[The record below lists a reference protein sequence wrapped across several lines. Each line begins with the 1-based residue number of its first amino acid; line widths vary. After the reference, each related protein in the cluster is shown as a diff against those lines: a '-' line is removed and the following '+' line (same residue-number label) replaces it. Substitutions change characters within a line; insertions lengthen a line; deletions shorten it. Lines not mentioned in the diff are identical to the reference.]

1 MNAVLLLFLA
11 SHLILPGALQQ
22 QRTVAEG
29 VAEVL
34 ENQSHIAGDFGV
46 IHAEAA
52 ADRAKLETLQNATNQ
67 LANTVNHILLDSD
80 KVFAVIE
87 ILVELTNGTSQQNVL
102 LQEDIEILKGRLAI
116 AAIFSSVYMII
127 STLCLI
133 GYLVVLVKKS
143 VKKHQLKRHEEEV
156 ELMDQRLQER
166 RERRRAAARAKSGS
180 PRQQ

>member
-11 SHLILPGALQQ
+11 SHLILPCALQQ
-22 QRTVAEG
+22 QKTCEEKINER
-29 VAEVL
+29 
-34 ENQSHIAGDFGV
+34 I
-46 IHAEAA
+46 
-52 ADRAKLETLQNATNQ
+52 DR
-67 LANTVNHILLDSD
+67 LAILLDELTDETVALSQTALD
-80 KVFAVIE
+80 KVVAEAVGFRAQ
-87 ILVELTNGTSQQNVL
+87 LVELANGTEQITL
-102 LQEDIEILKGRLAI
+102 LQKDTEILKGRLAI
-116 AAIFSSVYMII
+116 AAIFSSVYMVI
-127 STLCLI
+127 STLFMI

>member
-1 MNAVLLLFLA
+1 MNTGL
-11 SHLILPGALQQ
+11 LILLVIPLLVLAEQTAPLNISDLAIWLRRLNVQQ
-22 QRTVAEG
+22 V
-29 VAEVL
+29 
-34 ENQSHIAGDFGV
+34 
-46 IHAEAA
+46 
-52 ADRAKLETLQNATNQ
+52 ETLNG
-67 LANTVNHILLDSD
+67 LANTVNHIILDTD
-80 KVFAVIE
+80 KVVE

-143 VKKHQLKRHEEEV
+143 VKKHQLKRQEEEV
-156 ELMDQRLQER
+156 ELMDQRLQEK

>member
-11 SHLILPGALQQ
+11 SHLILPCALQQ
-22 QRTVAEG
+22 QKTCEEKIEERIERLALWLDEVTDETVALSKTALDKV
-29 VAEVL
+29 VAEAV
-34 ENQSHIAGDFGV
+34 GF
-46 IHAEAA
+46 
-52 ADRAKLETLQNATNQ
+52 RAQ
-67 LANTVNHILLDSD
+67 
-80 KVFAVIE
+80 
-87 ILVELTNGTSQQNVL
+87 LVELANGTEQITL
-102 LQEDIEILKGRLAI
+102 LKKDTEILKGRLAI
-116 AAIFSSVYMII
+116 AAIFSSVYMVI
-127 STLCLI
+127 STLFMI

>member
-11 SHLILPGALQQ
+11 SHLILPCALQQ
-22 QRTVAEG
+22 QKTCEEKIEERIERLALWLDEVTDETVALSKTALDKV
-29 VAEVL
+29 VAEAV
-34 ENQSHIAGDFGV
+34 GF
-46 IHAEAA
+46 
-52 ADRAKLETLQNATNQ
+52 RAQ
-67 LANTVNHILLDSD
+67 
-80 KVFAVIE
+80 
-87 ILVELTNGTSQQNVL
+87 LVELANGTEQITL
-102 LQEDIEILKGRLAI
+102 LQKDTEILKGRLAI
-116 AAIFSSVYMII
+116 AAIFSSVYMVI
-127 STLCLI
+127 STLFMI

>member
-1 MNAVLLLFLA
+1 M
-11 SHLILPGALQQ
+11 
-22 QRTVAEG
+22 
-29 VAEVL
+29 
-34 ENQSHIAGDFGV
+34 
-46 IHAEAA
+46 
-52 ADRAKLETLQNATNQ
+52 
-67 LANTVNHILLDSD
+67 ANTVNHILLDSD

-166 RERRRAAARAKSGS
+166 RERRRAAAKAKSGS

>member
-1 MNAVLLLFLA
+1 MNTVLLFLLVSPLLVLTSQVPQNVNDLSIWLA
-11 SHLILPGALQQ
+11 KWNVQQ
-22 QRTVAEG
+22 V
-29 VAEVL
+29 
-34 ENQSHIAGDFGV
+34 ENH
-46 IHAEAA
+46 
-52 ADRAKLETLQNATNQ
+52 NQ

-80 KVFAVIE
+80 KAFAVIE
-87 ILVELTNGTSQQNVL
+87 ILVELTNGTSQVNVL
-102 LQEDIEILKGRLAI
+102 LQENIEILKGRLAI

-127 STLCLI
+127 TTLWLI
-133 GYLVVLVKKS
+133 GQLAVLVKKS

>member
-1 MNAVLLLFLA
+1 MNTGLLVLLIIPLLGLA
-11 SHLILPGALQQ
+11 NQTPPQNINDLAIWLKQWRIQEAQNTADIGVLIGGLID
-22 QRTVAEG
+22 TCS
-29 VAEVL
+29 
-34 ENQSHIAGDFGV
+34 NN
-46 IHAEAA
+46 
-52 ADRAKLETLQNATNQ
+52 ETHQQNA
-67 LANTVNHILLDSD
+67 
-80 KVFAVIE
+80 
-87 ILVELTNGTSQQNVL
+87 L
-102 LQEDIEILKGRLAI
+102 LQKDIEILKGRLAI

-143 VKKHQLKRHEEEV
+143 VKKHQLKRQEEEV

>member
-11 SHLILPGALQQ
+11 SHLILPGAPQEQ
-22 QRTVAEG
+22 KTVAEL
-29 VAEVL
+29 VADLVENQEVL
-34 ENQSHIAGDFGV
+34 INKIYR
-46 IHAEAA
+46 EAD
-52 ADRAKLETLQNATNQ
+52 ADKAQATK
-67 LANTVNHILLDSD
+67 LANKVDHVLLDLD
-80 KVFAVIE
+80 KAFAVIE

>member
-1 MNAVLLLFLA
+1 MNTVLLFLLV
-11 SHLILPGALQQ
+11 SPLL
-22 QRTVAEG
+22 
-29 VAEVL
+29 VL
-34 ENQSHIAGDFGV
+34 TSQVPQNVNDLSIWL
-46 IHAEAA
+46 
-52 ADRAKLETLQNATNQ
+52 AKWNVQAVDLHNQ
-67 LANTVNHILLDSD
+67 LANTVNHISLDTD
-80 KVFAVIE
+80 KAFAVIE

-127 STLCLI
+127 STLWLI
-133 GYLVVLVKKS
+133 GQLAVLVKKS

-166 RERRRAAARAKSGS
+166 RERRRAAARAKSSS

>member
-11 SHLILPGALQQ
+11 SHLILPCALQQ
-22 QRTVAEG
+22 QKTCEEKIDER
-29 VAEVL
+29 
-34 ENQSHIAGDFGV
+34 I
-46 IHAEAA
+46 
-52 ADRAKLETLQNATNQ
+52 DR
-67 LANTVNHILLDSD
+67 LAILLDELTDETVALSQTALD
-80 KVFAVIE
+80 KVVAEAVGFRAQ
-87 ILVELTNGTSQQNVL
+87 LVELANGTEQITL
-102 LQEDIEILKGRLAI
+102 LKKDTEILKGRLAI

-143 VKKHQLKRHEEEV
+143 VKKHQLKRQEEEV
-156 ELMDQRLQER
+156 ELMDQRLQEK